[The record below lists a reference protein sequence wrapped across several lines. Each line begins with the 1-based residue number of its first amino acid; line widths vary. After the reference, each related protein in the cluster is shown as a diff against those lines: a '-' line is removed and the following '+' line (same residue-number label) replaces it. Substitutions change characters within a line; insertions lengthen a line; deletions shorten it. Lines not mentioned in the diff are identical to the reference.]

1 MEKPQSTSKSVMK
14 ATSFDRLIKIRKEFI
29 KERLS
34 CLQNELH
41 NFETVAVVNGVT
53 YINNSASTD
62 VDSTWLALDKV
73 EKNIIWIAGGVDRG
87 NDYSMLK
94 DLVNDKVLH
103 IICLGTFITNIYK
116 AFGQTNVHV
125 IINTSSAAEA
135 VHHASVLAKEGDTV
149 LLSPACASYDLY
161 ESIEDRGD
169 HFKNAVNDL
178 NSGELFQSY
187 PSKKSKY

>member
-14 ATSFDRLIKIRKEFI
+14 VTSFDRLIKIRKDFI

-34 CLQNELH
+34 SLQNELH
-41 NFETVAVVNGVT
+41 NFETVAVVNGVS
-53 YINNSASTD
+53 YINNSSSTD

-103 IICLGTFITNIYK
+103 IICLGTFVTNIYK
-116 AFGQTNVHV
+116 AFGHCNAKI
-125 IINTSSAAEA
+125 IINASSAIEA
-135 VHHASVLAKEGDTV
+135 VHHASLLAKEGDTV
-149 LLSPACASYDLY
+149 LLSPACASYDLF
-161 ESIEDRGD
+161 ESLDDRGEQ
-169 HFKNAVNDL
+169 FKSAVNDL
-178 NSGELFQSY
+178 MSGELFQRY
-187 PSKKSKY
+187 PIKK